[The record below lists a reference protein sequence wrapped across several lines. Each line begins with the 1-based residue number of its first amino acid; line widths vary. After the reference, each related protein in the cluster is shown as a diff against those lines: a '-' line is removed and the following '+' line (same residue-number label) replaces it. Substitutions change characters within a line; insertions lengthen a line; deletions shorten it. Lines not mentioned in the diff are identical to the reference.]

1 MLRVRGTLSCVSTA
15 LISAVLLAG
24 CTAERHK
31 NDPRPPVV
39 PVVSVSVSADRIEV
53 APRGIGLPGQLP
65 INLNQNRNAPISQA
79 NPSDPAVVNFRI
91 SNIVRRAASLV
102 LEGPV
107 NRVYPMPPSSPASFT
122 AGLKTGI
129 YRLSSPAS
137 SDTALLA
144 VGPSRISSAN
154 DVLTP

>member
-1 MLRVRGTLSCVSTA
+1 MRGPLSCLSVA
-15 LISAVLLAG
+15 LLSAFVLAG
-24 CTAERHK
+24 CTAKSHE
-31 NDPRPPVV
+31 NDPRPPVI
-39 PVVSVSVSADRIEV
+39 PVVSVSVSADAIEV

-65 INLNQNRNAPISQA
+65 VNLNQNQNSPINQA
-79 NPSDPAVVNFRI
+79 NRADPAVVDFRI
-91 SNIVRRAASLV
+91 SNIVRRAAPLV

-107 NRVYPMPPSSPASFT
+107 DKIFPMTASAPASFT

-137 SDTALLA
+137 ADTALLI
-144 VGPSRISSAN
+144 VGPSRISSAG

>member
-1 MLRVRGTLSCVSTA
+1 V
-15 LISAVLLAG
+15 LISAFVLAG
-24 CTAERHK
+24 CTAESHE

-39 PVVSVSVSADRIEV
+39 PVVSVSVSADAIDV

-65 INLNQNRNAPISQA
+65 VNLNQNRNAPISQA
-79 NPSDPAVVNFRI
+79 ERADPAVVDFRI
-91 SNIVRRAASLV
+91 SNQVRRAAPLV

-107 NRVYPMPPSSPASFT
+107 DRIYPMTPSSPASFT

-137 SDTALLA
+137 TGTALLV
-144 VGPSRISSAN
+144 VGPSRISSAG

>member
-1 MLRVRGTLSCVSTA
+1 VLVSA
-15 LISAVLLAG
+15 FVLAG
-24 CTAERHK
+24 CTAKSHV

-39 PVVSVSVSADRIEV
+39 PVVSVAVGSDAIEV
-53 APRGIGLPGQLP
+53 APRTIGLPGQVP
-65 INLNQNRNAPISQA
+65 ININQNRDAPISQA
-79 NPSDPAVVNFRI
+79 NPIDPAVVDFRI
-91 SNIVRRAASLV
+91 SNMVRRAAPLV

-107 NRVYPMPPSSPASFT
+107 DRIYPMEPASPASFT

-137 SDTALLA
+137 TGTALLV
-144 VGPSRISSAN
+144 VGPSRVSSAG

>member
-1 MLRVRGTLSCVSTA
+1 
-15 LISAVLLAG
+15 
-24 CTAERHK
+24 
-31 NDPRPPVV
+31 
-39 PVVSVSVSADRIEV
+39 
-53 APRGIGLPGQLP
+53 
-65 INLNQNRNAPISQA
+65 
-79 NPSDPAVVNFRI
+79 
-91 SNIVRRAASLV
+91 V

>member
-1 MLRVRGTLSCVSTA
+1 VLLTA
-15 LISAVLLAG
+15 AILAG
-24 CTAERHK
+24 CTAESHE

-39 PVVSVSVSADRIEV
+39 PVVSVSVSAEKIEV

-65 INLNQNRNAPISQA
+65 VNLNQNRNAPISQA
-79 NPSDPAVVNFRI
+79 NPDDPAVVDLRI
-91 SNIVRRAASLV
+91 SNMVRSAAPLV

-107 NRVYPMPPSSPASFT
+107 DQTYPMSPSSPASFT

-137 SDTALLA
+137 TGTALLV
-144 VGPSRISSAN
+144 VGPSRISSAG